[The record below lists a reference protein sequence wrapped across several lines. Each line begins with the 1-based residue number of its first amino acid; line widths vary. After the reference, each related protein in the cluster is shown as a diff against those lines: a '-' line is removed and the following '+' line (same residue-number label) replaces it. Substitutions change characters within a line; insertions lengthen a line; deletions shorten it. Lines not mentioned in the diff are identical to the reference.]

1 MQERLK
7 SLAEVAR
14 AEIAK
19 VSEPAQVEELR
30 VRYLGKKGELSTVLG
45 GMGKLS
51 PDERRKLGEVANAV
65 KAELEGLL
73 AEAAQRAED
82 QQLEAQLRGPKLDV
96 TLPGRSHPLGK
107 RHPVSQTLEDIVR
120 TFSRLGFE
128 VAQGPEIEL
137 DFFNFEALN
146 FPPDHP
152 ARDMQDTFWVDA
164 SWIQREGAD
173 HPDNPVLLRTH
184 TSPVQIRAMRAQKPP
199 LRIVMPGR
207 VFRKDSDI
215 THTPQFHQ
223 VEGLLVDKDVTFAEL
238 KGTLDAFVKAFFG
251 SETKTR
257 FRPSFFPFTEPSAEV
272 DISCVLCAGKG
283 CRVCKSTGWLE
294 ILGSGMVHP
303 NVFTASGYD
312 PKEVTGFAFGM
323 GVERV
328 AMLRHGIDDLRMMFE
343 NDVRFL
349 EQF

>member
-1 MQERLK
+1 
-7 SLAEVAR
+7 
-14 AEIAK
+14 
-19 VSEPAQVEELR
+19 
-30 VRYLGKKGELSTVLG
+30 
-45 GMGKLS
+45 
-51 PDERRKLGEVANAV
+51 
-65 KAELEGLL
+65 
-73 AEAAQRAED
+73 
-82 QQLEAQLRGPKLDV
+82 
-96 TLPGRSHPLGK
+96 
-107 RHPVSQTLEDIVR
+107 
-120 TFSRLGFE
+120 
-128 VAQGPEIEL
+128 
-137 DFFNFEALN
+137 
-146 FPPDHP
+146 
-152 ARDMQDTFWVDA
+152 MQDTFYLGDSETSGLV
-164 SWIQREGAD
+164 
-173 HPDNPVLLRTH
+173 LRTH
-184 TSPVQIRAMRAQKPP
+184 TSPVQIRAMRSQKPP

-223 VEGLLVDKDVTFAEL
+223 VEGLMVDKNVTFAEL

-283 CRVCKSTGWLE
+283 CRVCKTTGWLE

-303 NVFTASGYD
+303 NVFSSAGYD